1 MRVNFEL
8 PFETLRNSIL
18 EARRREERT
27 LWNPRGRVELVTM
40 LLQAIEKPPWS
51 PLPRVK
57 PHRSLV
63 SLTDPSV
70 TYVRTYVRI
79 LLRSRFRLTSTRN
92 LQFKSRVHRDDKVSC
107 EATSVNSVNYRYK
120 FQRFSRRGEENS
132 RGTIFSKIIDSEIF
146 RDRRIGWKIRYTV

>member
-1 MRVNFEL
+1 MKPERPSRVGDNVATGDR
-8 PFETLRNSIL
+8 ETAVKSIT
-18 EARRREERT
+18 ARETASISR
-27 LWNPRGRVELVTM
+27 L
-40 LLQAIEKPPWS
+40 S
-51 PLPRVK
+51 D
-57 PHRSLV
+57 RSLR
-63 SLTDPSV
+63 
-70 TYVRTYVRI
+70 YVRTYVHI